1 MGRRPLARGG
11 ATAGDLDHAPSLLA
25 LDPGPLTGHACAV
38 ERAAR
43 VYLVAAG
50 LATVVYLAVPW
61 SVVAIG
67 VQYIAHELIAV
78 ALILVAIRRYRP
90 ERPWLWWSIAGTLA
104 TWSVGDAFWYA
115 GAARDHYPF
124 PGPADGFYLVG
135 YLALVGGVTWAVA
148 LRQRDRKLGDLLD
161 ALLIGVG
168 LGVPT
173 WLLAVG
179 PAWTDRTAGLTGQA
193 VGTAYAVIVLVLIV
207 LFSWALIGGMGET
220 LSGALFLG
228 GFGALI
234 LANLGYS
241 VDLLQG
247 LYDPGS
253 GLDVGWLA
261 FFALSGV
268 AALHPSMEQVHRSEP
283 PLEARRSRR
292 RVPLVW
298 AMAAIPPMI
307 LIVHTFR
314 GASESDVLLVA
325 AIGTLVG
332 VTLMGAR
339 LILLVDQS
347 EQAARSEGE
356 QRLAALVSQIHDV
369 ITLHDEHG
377 RLTYVSP
384 AAEWLWGDT
393 GDVLANSLDG
403 LVHPEDRATLRHEL
417 QALAT
422 MDPGDVARFQVRVW
436 VTPGSWR
443 EMDVTAVNQ
452 LEHPAIGAL
461 VLTFHDVAERVRYE
475 RQLQHQADIQTAI
488 AEQLEHVQEMKDTFL
503 TAVSHDLRT
512 PLTSIRGMSELLNR
526 RGDELAGD
534 QRRELQDRIAANA
547 ERLERLLLELLDLD
561 RLTRGLKRPERT
573 PVDVDLLAREAVAA
587 QPETRPITL
596 LDGCHTARV
605 DPAMFNSILANLL
618 NNAVK
623 HTPVG
628 TGIWIELT
636 PLDDDGLMVVV
647 EDAGPGIP
655 ARKRALVIE
664 AFTRLDESR
673 STPGHGLGL
682 ALVASFARLHGGT
695 IRIEDRRGGGT
706 RIVVVLPGFD
716 GARRPDQR
724 SALAGGSDTASHRR
738 RDTPNGAPPS

>member
-1 MGRRPLARGG
+1 M
-11 ATAGDLDHAPSLLA
+11 
-25 LDPGPLTGHACAV
+25 

-43 VYLVAAG
+43 VYLIAAG

-61 SVVAIG
+61 SVATIG
-67 VQYIAHELIAV
+67 VQYIAHELVAV
-78 ALILVAIRRYRP
+78 AMILVGIRRYRP
-90 ERPWLWWSIAGTLA
+90 ERPWLWLSIAGTLA
-104 TWSVGDAFWYA
+104 IWSVGDVFWYS

-135 YLALVGGVTWAVA
+135 YLALISGVAWAVTI
-148 LRQRDRKLGDLLD
+148 RQRDRQLGDLLD

-168 LGVPT
+168 MGVPA

-179 PAWTDRTAGLTGQA
+179 PAWADGTAGLTGQA

-207 LFSWALIGGMGET
+207 LISWALIGGMGET
-220 LSGALFLG
+220 VSGALFLG
-228 GFGALI
+228 GFAALI

-261 FFALSGV
+261 FFALSGA
-268 AALHPSMEQVHRSEP
+268 AALHPSMRQLDKPRKHVG
-283 PLEARRSRR
+283 ARRARR

-298 AMAAIPPMI
+298 AMTAVPPMI
-307 LIVHTFR
+307 LVVHTFR
-314 GASESDVLLVA
+314 GGSESNVLLVA
-325 AIGTLVG
+325 AIGTLLG
-332 VTLMGAR
+332 VTLMGIR

-347 EQAARSEGE
+347 ERAARSEGE
-356 QRLAALVSQIHDV
+356 ERLAALVARIHDV

-377 RLTYVSP
+377 RLTYISP
-384 AAEWLWGDT
+384 AADQHWGDT
-393 GDVLANSLDG
+393 GDVIADSMDQV
-403 LVHPEDRATLRHEL
+403 VHQEDRATLRDEL
-417 QALAT
+417 QTLAT
-422 MDPGDVARFQVRVW
+422 GELGDVTRFQVRIW
-436 VTPGSWR
+436 VTPGAWR

-475 RQLQHQADIQTAI
+475 EQLQEQANIQTDI

-526 RGDELAGD
+526 RWDDLAHD

-547 ERLERLLLELLDLD
+547 LRLERLLLELLDLD
-561 RLTRGLKRPERT
+561 RLTRGLKRPERA
-573 PVDVDLLAREAVAA
+573 PVDVALLAQEVVSA
-587 QPETRPITL
+587 QQQAGRITL
-596 LDGCHTARV
+596 QGAIRTARV
-605 DPAMFNSILANLL
+605 DPAMFNSILANLVG
-618 NNAVK
+618 NAIK
-623 HTPVG
+623 HTPDD
-628 TGIWIELT
+628 TQIWIELS

-655 ARKRALVIE
+655 ARKRDLVVE

-682 ALVASFARLHGGT
+682 ALVASFARLHGGR
-695 IRIEDRRGGGT
+695 IHIEDRPGGGT
-706 RIVVVLPGFD
+706 RIVVVLPGSD
-716 GARRPDQR
+716 ASLRTDRR
-724 SALAGGSDTASHRR
+724 SAASGGRATLDRPGDRPRTDA
-738 RDTPNGAPPS
+738 NGAAPT